1 MSAHE
6 WLAPSSVVE
15 RCDVFCLVEKTL
27 CNDGPFGQDCLESS
41 ATQMFPQS
49 SKLHILTYFD

>member
-1 MSAHE
+1 
-6 WLAPSSVVE
+6 VE
-15 RCDVFCLVEKTL
+15 RCDVFCLVEKPL